1 MKIHPVANRKNFP
14 SITRCS
20 PNIKSNPFS
29 SILNEKIMAGRQ
41 PKVTTQTERPA
52 EVQSPA
58 LSGKILLGTITR
70 ETPTISALLRK
81 HPVYGKDLWNIV
93 YADCNQDKPYTKI
106 LPGTNI
112 YLNEETSELNWQ
124 ADKANSKKPESAPV
138 SGPEIFLQ
146 TNFDARDHTDA
157 DTPSINLAEAVK
169 SYIGRPYHEINC
181 YELLIRGLV
190 KMGVRY
196 QGSGGLMEKLRTM
209 AKEKGLP
216 ANAFLNGEGIVAASG
231 PPVYAKSISMVRDSE
246 KESGQLFA
254 ELKPLLNEGYILSF
268 STPTRGHTGV
278 VGRKDDSWTYINS
291 GRMDNQIDKTT
302 MSPKRV
308 GEEVLAEEIENWFI
322 LAKRRHESLQ
332 VTVGRLEQQRLPRAS
347 TQTG

>member
-1 MKIHPVANRKNFP
+1 MKIHTVANRKIFP
-14 SITRCS
+14 SITRNS
-20 PNIKSNPFS
+20 PNNKANAFS
-29 SILNEKIMAGRQ
+29 SILKEKIFPGRQ

-58 LSGKILLGTITR
+58 PSEKILLGTITR
-70 ETPTISALLRK
+70 ETPTVSALLSK

-93 YADCNQDKPYTKI
+93 YSDCNREKPYTKI
-106 LPGTNI
+106 LSGTNI
-112 YLNEETSELNWQ
+112 YLDEGTRELYWQ
-124 ADKANSKKPESAPV
+124 VDKANSIKLESAPV
-138 SGPEIFLQ
+138 PGPEILPQ
-146 TNFDARDHTDA
+146 TSSDARGHTDA
-157 DTPSINLAEAVK
+157 DTPSVDLAAAVK
-169 SYIGRPYHEINC
+169 SYLGRPYHEINC

-196 QGSGGLMEKLRTM
+196 LGSGGLMEQLKTV

-216 ANAFLNGEGIVAASG
+216 ANAFLNGEGLISASG
-231 PPVYAKSISMVRDSE
+231 TPVYVKSISSVRDSE

-268 STPTRGHTGV
+268 STRTRGHTGV
-278 VGRKDDSWTYINS
+278 VGKKDDSWTYINS

-302 MSPKRV
+302 TSPKRV
-308 GEEVLAEEIENWFI
+308 GEEVLAEEIENWFR

-332 VTVGRLEQQRLPRAS
+332 VTVGRLEQQRLPK
-347 TQTG
+347 TYT